1 VKYRVLHFVLG
12 GVALFAINAFLSSPG
27 NGKALDLVV
36 LRAPIV
42 ISSAQVAQLR
52 ADYTRQT
59 GLIPSADEEKRLIEE
74 AIEEEVLYREAL
86 ARGLHRGDRS
96 IRYRLIQKMRFVAND
111 EEADDEQLYRQALEM
126 DLGREDLVIR
136 RLLTH
141 KIRFVM
147 KLSSGVGEPTD
158 EELQAYLEENRDRY
172 QQPAR
177 ISFTHVFLSAEKR
190 GDSLIPD
197 AQGVLG
203 RIKSEAIR
211 GESAISLG
219 DRFVPGHEFGPRSAQ
234 ALEKTFGPGFARK
247 VFELEPGEWSD
258 PVPSAYGVH
267 LVWVE
272 EITPERL
279 PPLESVRTRVAGAL
293 KYEERERRFRE
304 MVAELLQQY
313 EVTVEG
319 ATGQSGQRPS

>member
-1 VKYRVLHFVLG
+1 MD
-12 GVALFAINAFLSSPG
+12 AFLSSPG
-27 NGKALDLVV
+27 SGNAVTPV
-36 LRAPIV
+36 ASRAPIV
-42 ISSAQVAQLR
+42 ISSAQVEQLR

-59 GLIPSADEEKRLIEE
+59 GMIPSAAEEQRLIEE

-136 RLLTH
+136 RVLTN

-172 QQPAR
+172 LQPAR
-177 ISFTHVFLSAEKR
+177 ISFSHVFLSAEKR
-190 GDSLIPD
+190 GESLLSDARSVLREIRADS
-197 AQGVLG
+197 V
-203 RIKSEAIR
+203 R
-211 GESAISLG
+211 GEPAISLG
-219 DRFVPGHEFGPRSAQ
+219 DPFAPGHEFGPRSAQ
-234 ALEKTFGPGFARK
+234 ALEKTFGSGFARK
-247 VFELEPGEWSD
+247 VFELEPGGWSD
-258 PVPSAYGVH
+258 PVPSAYGLH
-267 LVWVE
+267 LVRVE

-304 MVAELLQQY
+304 MVAELVKQY

-319 ATGQSGQRPS
+319 ATGPSGQRPS